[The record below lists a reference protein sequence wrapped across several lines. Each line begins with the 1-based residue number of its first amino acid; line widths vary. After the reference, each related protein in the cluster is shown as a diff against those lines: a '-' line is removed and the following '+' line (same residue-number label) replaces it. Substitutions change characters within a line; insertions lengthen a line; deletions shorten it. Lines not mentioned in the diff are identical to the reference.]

1 MPRRAKSRAKTGDSS
16 RSCCNRRASVAS
28 PSSSRQRRPEKLLA
42 TPKAASDLA
51 SGASDK
57 IAPVT
62 RLDPA
67 HRAGGRTHHH
77 AFGRDVV
84 AVAMNPGQHRAVG
97 DAGGG
102 KHHIAGDQIG
112 HGVFAVEVLDA
123 DAFGTTFLVF
133 LLEH

>member
-1 MPRRAKSRAKTGDSS
+1 MPRNARSRAKTGDRP
-16 RSCCNRRASVAS
+16 RSWRNWRASVSS

-42 TPKAASDLA
+42 TPKAASGLWVSA
-51 SGASDK
+51 SGKVA
-57 IAPVT
+57 AVT

-77 AFGRDVV
+77 AFGRDVI
-84 AVAMNPGQHRAVG
+84 AVTVDARQHRTVG

-112 HGVFAVEVLDA
+112 HGVFAVEILDA
-123 DAFGTTFLVF
+123 DAFGAAFLIF
-133 LLEH
+133 